1 MAAAKRGKQATRGS
15 TQKSLPAWV
24 LIGIGVLMGLA
35 LSVLVLFKDW
45 MPSLRKHNQPQPN
58 ADATAAR
65 ESEPGVADE
74 SGKPKTQVPAAA
86 PRKTYDFY
94 SVLPEM
100 EVVIPDAELTA
111 KARAEAAKQQAAAAQ
126 AQTQAAT
133 GQPTNPAT
141 TTPGTT
147 GATTADTG
155 AHYVLQ
161 AGSFPDAKEADT
173 VKAKLALLGITAK
186 VQTVTVNGKTW
197 NRVRVG
203 PYPSASALETAK
215 KTLSDNGISAIAM
228 KEVSGQ

>member
-1 MAAAKRGKQATRGS
+1 MAAAKRGKQATRGN

-58 ADATAAR
+58 ADATAPR

-74 SGKPKTQVPAAA
+74 TGKPKDKVPAAA

-111 KARAEAAKQQAAAAQ
+111 KARAEAVKQQAAAAQ
-126 AQTQAAT
+126 AQSQTAA
-133 GQPTNPAT
+133 GQPANPAT
-141 TTPGTT
+141 ATPGTT
-147 GATTADTG
+147 PAAADSG

-161 AGSFPDAKEADT
+161 AGSFPDSKEADT

-203 PYPSASALETAK
+203 PYPSASALEVAK

-228 KEVSGQ
+228 KEVAGQ

>member
-1 MAAAKRGKQATRGS
+1 MAAAKRGKQATRGN

-74 SGKPKTQVPAAA
+74 GGKPKDKTPPAA

-126 AQTQAAT
+126 AQTPAT
-133 GQPTNPAT
+133 PGQPANPGA
-141 TTPGTT
+141 TPGTT
-147 GATTADTG
+147 PAAADTG

-161 AGSFPDAKEADT
+161 AGSFPDSKEADT

-203 PYPSASALETAK
+203 PYPSASALEAAK
-215 KTLSDNGISAIAM
+215 KTLNDNGISAIAM
-228 KEVSGQ
+228 KEVAGQ